1 MHLATRDLNFVE
13 KNLFF
18 ILGCVEQYV
27 RSTGRRG
34 LLGNV
39 SPASPSVSSHMGLL
53 NSISAA
59 VDEATQAE
67 SFLTR
72 QQKHNCHAPVCGA
85 GGGRR
90 RVCRPGVPEEAPPSF
105 EVGPLPWA

>member
-27 RSTGRRG
+27 RS
-34 LLGNV
+34 NV

-67 SFLTR
+67 SFLNR
-72 QQKHNCHAPVCGA
+72 QQKHDCHAPVCGA

-90 RVCRPGVPEEAPPSF
+90 RACRPGVPEEAPPSLQ
-105 EVGPLPWA
+105 VGPLPWA